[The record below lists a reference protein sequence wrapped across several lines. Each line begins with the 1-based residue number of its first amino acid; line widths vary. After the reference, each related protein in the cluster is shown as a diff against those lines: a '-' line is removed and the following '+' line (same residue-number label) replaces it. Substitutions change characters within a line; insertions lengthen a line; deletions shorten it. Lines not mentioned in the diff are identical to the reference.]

1 MPGGAAS
8 INVPAGPATAQFALF
23 VINLD
28 DSSGRLGA
36 TDFLLAPL
44 DAALAPIIQS
54 VGVSG
59 GNITI
64 GWSSA
69 YGRSYQLQSRGT
81 LTGASSWGNVGSAV
95 MAVGGETSITVP
107 LGSSPSHY
115 RVLLMP

>member
-8 INVPAGPATAQFALF
+8 INVPAGPATDQFALF

-69 YGRSYQLQSRGT
+69 YGRNYKLQSRSA
-81 LTGASSWGNVGSAV
+81 LTGASSWGDVGSPV
-95 MAVGGETSITVP
+95 MAVGGNTSMTTP
-107 LGSSPSHY
+107 TGSSPQFY